1 MERRGLGKGLGAL
14 LGPVGTP
21 EAETYEVEQ
30 LPLSWIAPNPYQPRQ
45 SFDDA
50 SLQELADSIREHGM
64 LQPIVVRRG
73 GQAYQLVA
81 GERRLRA
88 ARLAGLERVPAVVRE
103 CTNEQALAIALIENL
118 QREEISPLEAARAY
132 RRLQQEFGLTQE
144 EIAARVNK
152 SRSAVANSLRLLQ
165 LDPVVQSRLEA
176 GEISEGH
183 ARTLL
188 ALETPERQR
197 ELCDQLVRE
206 QASVR
211 DAERLVREATRSATK
226 DQGPTTNDQRSTGTA
241 IGDRRSAIGRTAT
254 LDPNLAEV
262 EAALRAHLGT
272 RVAINRGRAHGTITI
287 EFYGDEDL
295 ERVVSL
301 LLPGGSHR

>member
-1 MERRGLGKGLGAL
+1 MLD
-14 LGPVGTP
+14 
-21 EAETYEVEQ
+21 
-30 LPLSWIAPNPYQPRQ
+30 LSWIAPNPYQPRQ

-50 SLQELADSIREHGM
+50 SLHELAHSIREHGM

-73 GQAYQLVA
+73 GQAYELVA

-88 ARLAGLERVPAVVRE
+88 ARLAGLERVPVVVRA
-103 CTNEQALAIALIENL
+103 CTNEEALAIALIENL

-144 EIAARVNK
+144 EIAERVNK
-152 SRSAVANSLRLLQ
+152 SRSAVANALRLLQ
-165 LDPVVQSRLEA
+165 LDSVVQSRLEA

-197 ELCDQLVRE
+197 EVCDQLVRE

-211 DAERLVREATRSATK
+211 DAERIVREATGRTTA
-226 DQGPTTNDQRSTGTA
+226 DHRPTTNETEERAQAASAGARRASIRTSPRSSPLSALTWA
-241 IGDRRSAIGRTAT
+241 RASRSAVVARTGRLRSSSMAT
-254 LDPNLAEV
+254 RIWSGSSASCFP
-262 EAALRAHLGT
+262 T
-272 RVAINRGRAHGTITI
+272 CRVPKRTPRS
-287 EFYGDEDL
+287 
-295 ERVVSL
+295 VSA
-301 LLPGGSHR
+301 